1 MSEEQVMEQT
11 QSAPSESP
19 ATLEKQEVDTSKIF
33 SKGYNEG
40 KAKAE
45 RDLMAKFRSFG
56 IEAEALDDA
65 FGTLEQKITP
75 KKEQE
80 GEIEQLRRMLEEANN
95 KAQQSQDQYEAFMY
109 ETRVESTLEQAI
121 GALKGE
127 GTLSLKEEH
136 LKSLFYSEYE
146 IEEHDGKFFASKGN
160 TPVLDNQGN
169 RKPLSTVMSE
179 FAKENK
185 YLMPSAQGTGGSS
198 GHTQFGD
205 KPSRSE
211 FNRLIKSK
219 SADAQNKAADLY
231 AQYKKAGGWAE

>member
-1 MSEEQVMEQT
+1 MSEETVVEQT

-19 ATLEKQEVDTSKIF
+19 ATPEKQEVDTSKIF

-45 RDLMAKFRSFG
+45 RDLVAKFRSFG
-56 IEAEALDDA
+56 IESEALDDA
-65 FGTLEQKITP
+65 FSMLQEKVTP

-80 GEIEQLRRMLEEANN
+80 GEIEQLKRMLEEANS
-95 KAQQSQDQYEAFMY
+95 KAQQTQDQYESFLY
-109 ETRVESTLEQAI
+109 ETRVESTIEQAI
-121 GALKGE
+121 GALKSE

-136 LKSLFYSEYE
+136 LKNLFYSEYE
-146 IEEHDGKFFASKGN
+146 IEEHEGKFFASKGN

-169 RKPLSTVMSE
+169 RKSLGTVLSE

-219 SADAQNKAADLY
+219 GLDAQNRAAELY